1 MVPENV
7 IVWFF
12 PTDLNFMLLRT
23 AALLRRSR
31 PLSTHTS
38 LSLSQRFSSRTMDIV
53 ASATSKDIRPSA
65 T

>member
-12 PTDLNFMLLRT
+12 PHASIFMLLST
-23 AALLRRSR
+23 TALLRRSR
-31 PLSTHTS
+31 PLSAHTS

-53 ASATSKDIRPSA
+53 ASATAKEIRPSA